1 MSGNITLTD
10 TLSINNKKLSIDL
23 NGHTITAANNQRAFN
38 ISNDGT
44 LEIKDS
50 VGKGIIQ
57 GNGTVTGHGGAIYME
72 GSGSALTISGGTIQ
86 GFTAST
92 SGGGVY
98 MSDGTFNMTGG
109 AIENCTA
116 PEGAGVKMYPDSGNT
131 CTFTMS
137 DSAEIKNCSNDG
149 VSIAW
154 SGTSKF
160 IMSGGT
166 IDNNKGYGLWT
177 SARSNTEI
185 LLSGGTITNSER
197 YDMVIHT
204 GVQLHVNNATVSG
217 KIQNRGT
224 ITGTENAEF
233 TGTVVNESVGK
244 IVSGKFERIEDASAT
259 GVCNEVEYEAYV
271 KLIGHRWPD
280 ESTLKAIQDKAHGN
294 AQLKFLSYVTPND
307 MENTLTIPEGVTV
320 TVDLTGKQVAGEN
333 AEKKIINHGNLTLID
348 SGTGSTLSIPIENN
362 GTLNANGGTVTGEVT
377 NKGTITTTGEKATQF
392 SGGVTNESDGK
403 IENGTFSGEVT
414 NNGAINDGTFSGKV
428 KNNGTIGNGN
438 FIGAV
443 TNEKTGVISGGKFDE
458 SKLTNNG
465 GTLPP
470 KPGDNKPDDTN
481 KDNDK
486 KEDTEPVAPVVKR
499 YDLTVK
505 NAEVTVKDA
514 DGKAV
519 EFTKAEDGTLT
530 AKVPENAEVTVKYT
544 APTDAIVFD
553 LWSINSDAKLDVNVK
568 ENPLT
573 FKMPAQAVTIE
584 AMTQDAT
591 IESEGPGVLGT
602 AAMIGV
608 AGAGTAVL
616 GYTGYMIGTEL
627 YLNTVLPAGAAIPQN
642 TTELAK
648 LLDSP
653 ADDISP
659 LTGREL
665 VARKVKA
672 LSIMAGS
679 YGEKQRAEF
688 NVVNDI
694 PAMRKLFAEWDTP
707 IVQNPF
713 ELGKQVMYPGAAIEN
728 DFGWAKLHPVVEGY
742 KNYHKMP
749 YDRAS
754 WDLLSVVYLL
764 HPEYFTES
772 EPGTVAVDDKGFT
785 NFTPGPDGRHRWL
798 TATPEQL
805 TRLRDCIVRTTTRA
819 PKHTE
824 L

>member
-10 TLSINNKKLSIDL
+10 TLSINNKNLSIDL

-38 ISNDGT
+38 INGGT

-50 VGKGIIQ
+50 VGNGIIQ
-57 GNGTVTGHGGAIYME
+57 GNGTVTGSGGAIYME

-204 GVQLHVNNATVSG
+204 GVQLRVNNATVSG

-224 ITGTENAEF
+224 ITGTGNAEF
-233 TGTVVNESVGK
+233 TGTVVNESAGK
-244 IVSGKFERIEDASAT
+244 IESGKFKRIEDASPA
-259 GVCNEVEYEAYV
+259 GVRNAVEYEAYV
-271 KLIGHRWPD
+271 KLIGYSWPD

-294 AQLKFLSYVTPND
+294 AQLKFLSYVTPNGIPPYGMD
-307 MENTLTIPEGVTV
+307 NTLTIPEGVTV

-333 AEKKIINHGNLTLID
+333 AEKKIINYGNLTLID
-348 SGTGSTLSIPIENN
+348 SGTGGTLNIPIENN

-392 SGGVTNESDGK
+392 SGGVTNESNGK

-428 KNNGTIGNGN
+428 TNNGTIGNGN
-438 FIGAV
+438 FTGAV

-470 KPGDNKPDDTN
+470 KPGDNKPGDNKPDDTN

-486 KEDTEPVAPVVKR
+486 KEDT

-553 LWSINSDAKLDVNVK
+553 LWSINSDAKLNVNVK

-648 LLDSP
+648 LLWTEAGKPAPAAVMAEDATDEQKALTWAVESQLISADKP
-653 ADDISP
+653 ADASV
-659 LTGREL
+659 GRWE
-665 VARKVKA
+665 VIRGWNRVKE
-672 LSIMAGS
+672 M
-679 YGEKQRAEF
+679 K
-688 NVVNDI
+688 
-694 PAMRKLFAEWDTP
+694 
-707 IVQNPF
+707 
-713 ELGKQVMYPGAAIEN
+713 
-728 DFGWAKLHPVVEGY
+728 
-742 KNYHKMP
+742 
-749 YDRAS
+749 
-754 WDLLSVVYLL
+754 
-764 HPEYFTES
+764 
-772 EPGTVAVDDKGFT
+772 
-785 NFTPGPDGRHRWL
+785 
-798 TATPEQL
+798 
-805 TRLRDCIVRTTTRA
+805 
-819 PKHTE
+819 
-824 L
+824 

>member
-1 MSGNITLTD
+1 MIGDITLTD
-10 TLSINNKKLSIDL
+10 TLSINSKKLSIDL

-38 ISNDGT
+38 ISNGGT

-50 VGKGIIQ
+50 MGNGIIQ

-98 MSDGTFNMTGG
+98 MRDGTFNMTGG

-116 PEGAGVKMYPDSGNT
+116 SEGAGVKMYPDSGNT

-149 VSIAW
+149 VSIAS

-160 IMSGGT
+160 TMSGGT

-233 TGTVVNESVGK
+233 TGTVVNESAGK
-244 IVSGKFERIEDASAT
+244 IESGKFKRIEDASTA
-259 GVCNEVEYEAYV
+259 GVCNAVEYEAYV
-271 KLIGHRWPD
+271 KLIGHSWPD
-280 ESTLKAIQDKAHGN
+280 KSTLRAIQDKAHGN
-294 AQLKFLSYVTPND
+294 AQLKFLSYVTPDD

-320 TVDLTGKQVAGEN
+320 TVDLTGKQVAGVN
-333 AEKKIINHGNLTLID
+333 TEKKIINHGNLTLID
-348 SGTGSTLSIPIENN
+348 SGTGGTLNIPIENN

-392 SGGVTNESDGK
+392 SGGVTNESNGK
-403 IENGTFSGEVT
+403 IEN
-414 NNGAINDGTFSGKV
+414 GTFSGKV

-438 FIGAV
+438 FTGAV

-573 FKMPAQAVTIE
+573 FKMPAQTVTIE

-648 LLDSP
+648 LLWTEAGKPAPAAVMAEDATDEQKALTWAVESQLISADKP
-653 ADDISP
+653 ADASV
-659 LTGREL
+659 GRWE
-665 VARKVKA
+665 VIRGWNRVKE
-672 LSIMAGS
+672 M
-679 YGEKQRAEF
+679 K
-688 NVVNDI
+688 
-694 PAMRKLFAEWDTP
+694 
-707 IVQNPF
+707 
-713 ELGKQVMYPGAAIEN
+713 
-728 DFGWAKLHPVVEGY
+728 
-742 KNYHKMP
+742 
-749 YDRAS
+749 
-754 WDLLSVVYLL
+754 
-764 HPEYFTES
+764 
-772 EPGTVAVDDKGFT
+772 
-785 NFTPGPDGRHRWL
+785 
-798 TATPEQL
+798 
-805 TRLRDCIVRTTTRA
+805 
-819 PKHTE
+819 
-824 L
+824 

>member
-1 MSGNITLTD
+1 MNGDITLTG

-38 ISNDGT
+38 ISNGGT

-86 GFTAST
+86 GFTVSAH
-92 SGGGVY
+92 GGGVY
-98 MSDGTFNMTGG
+98 MSGGTFTMTGG
-109 AIENCTA
+109 KIYNCSSSDTYLSGGGVFMAEGTFDMCGGSIENCTA
-116 PEGAGVKMYPDSGNT
+116 HEGAGVEVYPDSGNT

-137 DSAEIKNCSNDG
+137 GSAEIKNCSNDG

-160 IMSGGT
+160 TMSGGT

-177 SARSNTEI
+177 SAGSKTEI
-185 LLSGGTITNSER
+185 LLNGGTITNSES
-197 YDMVIHT
+197 YDMVIHK
-204 GVQLHVNNATVSG
+204 GVQLHVDNATVSG
-217 KIQNRGT
+217 KIRNFGT
-224 ITGTENAEF
+224 ITGEGSAEF
-233 TGTVVNESVGK
+233 TGTVVNESAGEIK
-244 IVSGKFERIEDASAT
+244 SGKFKRIEDASPA
-259 GVCNEVEYEAYV
+259 GVRNEVEYEAYV
-271 KLIGHRWPD
+271 KLIDYSWPD
-280 ESTLKAIQDKAHGN
+280 ESTLRAIQDKAHGN
-294 AQLKFLSYVTPND
+294 AQLKFLSYVAPNA
-307 MENTLTIPEGVTV
+307 MTNTLTIPEGVTV

-333 AEKKIINHGNLTLID
+333 AEKKIINYGNLTLID
-348 SGTGSTLSIPIENN
+348 SGTGGTLNIPIEND

-428 KNNGTIGNGN
+428 TNNGTIGNGN
-438 FIGAV
+438 FTGAV
-443 TNEKTGVISGGKFDE
+443 INEKTGVISGGKFDE

-470 KPGDNKPDDTN
+470 KPGDNKPGDNKPDDTN

-486 KEDTEPVAPVVKR
+486 KEDT

-648 LLDSP
+648 LLWTEAGKPAPAAVMAEDATDEQKALTWAVESQLISADKP
-653 ADDISP
+653 ADASV
-659 LTGREL
+659 GRWE
-665 VARKVKA
+665 VIRGWNRVKE
-672 LSIMAGS
+672 M
-679 YGEKQRAEF
+679 K
-688 NVVNDI
+688 
-694 PAMRKLFAEWDTP
+694 
-707 IVQNPF
+707 
-713 ELGKQVMYPGAAIEN
+713 
-728 DFGWAKLHPVVEGY
+728 
-742 KNYHKMP
+742 
-749 YDRAS
+749 
-754 WDLLSVVYLL
+754 
-764 HPEYFTES
+764 
-772 EPGTVAVDDKGFT
+772 
-785 NFTPGPDGRHRWL
+785 
-798 TATPEQL
+798 
-805 TRLRDCIVRTTTRA
+805 
-819 PKHTE
+819 
-824 L
+824 

>member
-1 MSGNITLTD
+1 MSGNITLTG

-38 ISNDGT
+38 ISNGGT

-50 VGKGIIQ
+50 VGTGIIQ
-57 GNGTVTGHGGAIYME
+57 GNGTVTGSGGAIYME
-72 GSGSALTISGGTIQ
+72 GSGSTLTISGGTIQ
-86 GFTAST
+86 GFTVSAHGGGVYMRDGIFNMTGGAIENCTAST

-98 MSDGTFNMTGG
+98 MNDGTFNMTGG

-154 SGTSKF
+154 SGTSRF

-177 SARSNTEI
+177 SSGSNTEI
-185 LLSGGTITNSER
+185 TLSGGTITNSED
-197 YDMVIHT
+197 YDMVIHRKVT
-204 GVQLHVNNATVSG
+204 LQVNSATVSG
-217 KIQNRGT
+217 KIRNYGT
-224 ITGTENAEF
+224 ITGEGSAEF
-233 TGTVVNESVGK
+233 TGTVVNESKGTIK
-244 IVSGKFERIEDASAT
+244 SGKFERIEDASAA
-259 GVCNEVEYEAYV
+259 GVCNAVEYEAYV

-294 AQLKFLSYVTPND
+294 AQLKFMSYVTPND

-348 SGTGSTLSIPIENN
+348 SGTGSTLNIPIENN

-392 SGGVTNESDGK
+392 SGGVTNESNGK

-414 NNGAINDGTFSGKV
+414 NNGAINDGTFSGNV
-428 KNNGTIGNGN
+428 TNNGTIGNGN
-438 FIGAV
+438 FTGAV
-443 TNEKTGVISGGKFDE
+443 TNEQTGVISGGKFDE

-481 KDNDK
+481 KDN
-486 KEDTEPVAPVVKR
+486 ER

-519 EFTKAEDGTLT
+519 EFTEAEDGTLT

-573 FKMPAQAVTIE
+573 FTMPDKAVTIE
-584 AMTQDAT
+584 AMTRDAT
-591 IESEGPGVLGT
+591 IEDDGPDILGT

-608 AGAGTAVL
+608 GVAGTAVL

-648 LLDSP
+648 LLWTEAGKPAPAAVMAEDATDEQKALTWAVESQLISADKP
-653 ADDISP
+653 ADASV
-659 LTGREL
+659 GRWE
-665 VARKVKA
+665 VIRGWNRVKE
-672 LSIMAGS
+672 M
-679 YGEKQRAEF
+679 K
-688 NVVNDI
+688 
-694 PAMRKLFAEWDTP
+694 
-707 IVQNPF
+707 
-713 ELGKQVMYPGAAIEN
+713 
-728 DFGWAKLHPVVEGY
+728 
-742 KNYHKMP
+742 
-749 YDRAS
+749 
-754 WDLLSVVYLL
+754 
-764 HPEYFTES
+764 
-772 EPGTVAVDDKGFT
+772 
-785 NFTPGPDGRHRWL
+785 
-798 TATPEQL
+798 
-805 TRLRDCIVRTTTRA
+805 
-819 PKHTE
+819 
-824 L
+824 

>member
-1 MSGNITLTD
+1 MSGDITLTG

-38 ISNDGT
+38 ISNGGT

-86 GFTAST
+86 GFTASI

-98 MSDGTFNMTGG
+98 MRDGTFNMTGG

-149 VSIAW
+149 VSIAS

-224 ITGTENAEF
+224 IIGTGNAEF
-233 TGTVVNESVGK
+233 TGTVVNERVGEIK
-244 IVSGKFERIEDASAT
+244 SGKFKRIEDASPA
-259 GVCNEVEYEAYV
+259 GVRNEVEYEAYV
-271 KLIGHRWPD
+271 KLIGYSWPD

-294 AQLKFLSYVTPND
+294 AQLKFLSYVTPNGIPNG

-333 AEKKIINHGNLTLID
+333 AEKKIINYGNLTLID
-348 SGTGSTLSIPIENN
+348 SGTGGTLNIPIENN

-428 KNNGTIGNGN
+428 TNNGTIGNGN
-438 FIGAV
+438 FTGAV

-470 KPGDNKPDDTN
+470 KPGDNKPGDNKPDDTN

-486 KEDTEPVAPVVKR
+486 KEDT

-648 LLDSP
+648 LLWTEAGKPAPAAVMAEDATDEQKALTWAVESQLISADKP
-653 ADDISP
+653 ADASV
-659 LTGREL
+659 GRWE
-665 VARKVKA
+665 VIRGWNRVKE
-672 LSIMAGS
+672 M
-679 YGEKQRAEF
+679 K
-688 NVVNDI
+688 
-694 PAMRKLFAEWDTP
+694 
-707 IVQNPF
+707 
-713 ELGKQVMYPGAAIEN
+713 
-728 DFGWAKLHPVVEGY
+728 
-742 KNYHKMP
+742 
-749 YDRAS
+749 
-754 WDLLSVVYLL
+754 
-764 HPEYFTES
+764 
-772 EPGTVAVDDKGFT
+772 
-785 NFTPGPDGRHRWL
+785 
-798 TATPEQL
+798 
-805 TRLRDCIVRTTTRA
+805 
-819 PKHTE
+819 
-824 L
+824 

>member
-1 MSGNITLTD
+1 MSDDITLTG

-50 VGKGIIQ
+50 VGNGIIQ

-98 MSDGTFNMTGG
+98 MSGGTFNMTGG

-116 PEGAGVKMYPDSGNT
+116 SEGAGVKMYPDSGNT

-177 SARSNTEI
+177 SAYSNTEI

-197 YDMVIHT
+197 YDMVILQ

-217 KIQNRGT
+217 KIRNLGT
-224 ITGTENAEF
+224 ITGEGSAEF
-233 TGTVVNESVGK
+233 TGTVVNESKGTIK
-244 IVSGKFERIEDASAT
+244 SGKFERIEDASAA
-259 GVCNEVEYEAYV
+259 GVCNAVEYEAYV

-294 AQLKFLSYVTPND
+294 AQLKFSSQVTPDD

-320 TVDLTGKQVAGEN
+320 TVDLTGKQVAGIN

-348 SGTGSTLSIPIENN
+348 SGTGSTLNIPIENN

-414 NNGAINDGTFSGKV
+414 NNGAINDGTFSGEVTNNGAIENGTFSGKV
-428 KNNGTIGNGN
+428 TNNGTIGNGN
-438 FIGAV
+438 FTGAV
-443 TNEKTGVISGGKFDE
+443 TNEQTGVISGGKFDE

-470 KPGDNKPDDTN
+470 KPGDNKPGDNKPDDTN

-486 KEDTEPVAPVVKR
+486 KEDT

-573 FKMPAQAVTIE
+573 FTMPDKAVTIE

-648 LLDSP
+648 LLWTEAGKPAPAAVMAEDATDEQKALTWAVESQLISADKP
-653 ADDISP
+653 ADASV
-659 LTGREL
+659 GRWE
-665 VARKVKA
+665 VIRGWNRVKE
-672 LSIMAGS
+672 M
-679 YGEKQRAEF
+679 K
-688 NVVNDI
+688 
-694 PAMRKLFAEWDTP
+694 
-707 IVQNPF
+707 
-713 ELGKQVMYPGAAIEN
+713 
-728 DFGWAKLHPVVEGY
+728 
-742 KNYHKMP
+742 
-749 YDRAS
+749 
-754 WDLLSVVYLL
+754 
-764 HPEYFTES
+764 
-772 EPGTVAVDDKGFT
+772 
-785 NFTPGPDGRHRWL
+785 
-798 TATPEQL
+798 
-805 TRLRDCIVRTTTRA
+805 
-819 PKHTE
+819 
-824 L
+824 

>member
-1 MSGNITLTD
+1 MKKRLISMALAVSMAVSIMPAPALATVGGGGTTLGDDAITLSDATGGTSSGTATPVSD
-10 TLSINNKKLSIDL
+10 LTGLTAAATKGGNVQLRGDIKLTGTLSINNKKLSIDL

-38 ISNDGT
+38 ISNGGT

-50 VGKGIIQ
+50 VGNGIIQ
-57 GNGTVTGHGGAIYME
+57 GNGTVTGSGGAIYME

-98 MSDGTFNMTGG
+98 MRDGTFNMTGG

-137 DSAEIKNCSNDG
+137 DLAEIKNCSNDG

-224 ITGTENAEF
+224 IIGTGNAEF
-233 TGTVVNESVGK
+233 TGTVVNERVGEIK
-244 IVSGKFERIEDASAT
+244 SGKFKRIEDASPA
-259 GVCNEVEYEAYV
+259 GVRNEVEYEAYV
-271 KLIGHRWPD
+271 KLIGYSWPD

-294 AQLKFLSYVTPND
+294 AQLKFLSYVTPNGIPNG

-333 AEKKIINHGNLTLID
+333 AEKKIINYGNLTLID
-348 SGTGSTLSIPIENN
+348 SGTGGTLNIPIENN

-428 KNNGTIGNGN
+428 TNNGTIGNGN
-438 FIGAV
+438 FTGAV

-481 KDNDK
+481 KDN
-486 KEDTEPVAPVVKR
+486 ER

-514 DGKAV
+514 DGKTV

-648 LLDSP
+648 LLWTEAGKPAPAAVMAEDATDEQKALTWAVESQLISADKP
-653 ADDISP
+653 ADASV
-659 LTGREL
+659 GRWE
-665 VARKVKA
+665 VIRGWNRVKE
-672 LSIMAGS
+672 M
-679 YGEKQRAEF
+679 K
-688 NVVNDI
+688 
-694 PAMRKLFAEWDTP
+694 
-707 IVQNPF
+707 
-713 ELGKQVMYPGAAIEN
+713 
-728 DFGWAKLHPVVEGY
+728 
-742 KNYHKMP
+742 
-749 YDRAS
+749 
-754 WDLLSVVYLL
+754 
-764 HPEYFTES
+764 
-772 EPGTVAVDDKGFT
+772 
-785 NFTPGPDGRHRWL
+785 
-798 TATPEQL
+798 
-805 TRLRDCIVRTTTRA
+805 
-819 PKHTE
+819 
-824 L
+824 

>member
-23 NGHTITAANNQRAFN
+23 NGHTITAAINQRAFN
-38 ISNDGT
+38 ISNGGT

-50 VGKGIIQ
+50 VGNGIIQ

-98 MSDGTFNMTGG
+98 MSGGTFNMTGG

-116 PEGAGVKMYPDSGNT
+116 SEGAGVKMYPDSGNT

-177 SARSNTEI
+177 SAYSNTEI

-197 YDMVIHT
+197 YDMVILQ

-217 KIQNRGT
+217 KIRNLGT
-224 ITGTENAEF
+224 ITGEGSAEF
-233 TGTVVNESVGK
+233 TGTVVNESKGTIK
-244 IVSGKFERIEDASAT
+244 SGKFERIEDASAA
-259 GVCNEVEYEAYV
+259 GVCNAVEYEAYV

-294 AQLKFLSYVTPND
+294 AQLKFSSQVTPDD
-307 MENTLTIPEGVTV
+307 MENTLTIPEDVTV
-320 TVDLTGKQVAGEN
+320 TVDLTGKQVAGENEN

-348 SGTGSTLSIPIENN
+348 SGTGSTLNIPIENY

-392 SGGVTNESDGK
+392 SGGVTNESNGK

-414 NNGAINDGTFSGKV
+414 NNGAIENGTFSGKV
-428 KNNGTIGNGN
+428 TNNGTIGNGN
-438 FIGAV
+438 FTGAV
-443 TNEKTGVISGGKFDE
+443 TNEQTGVISGGKFDE

-470 KPGDNKPDDTN
+470 KPGDNKPGDNKPDDTN

-486 KEDTEPVAPVVKR
+486 KEDT

-505 NAEVTVKDA
+505 
-514 DGKAV
+514 
-519 EFTKAEDGTLT
+519 
-530 AKVPENAEVTVKYT
+530 NAEVTVKYT

-648 LLDSP
+648 LLWTEAGKPAPAAVMAEDATDEQKALTWAVESQLISADKP
-653 ADDISP
+653 ADASV
-659 LTGREL
+659 GRWE
-665 VARKVKA
+665 VIRGWNRVKE
-672 LSIMAGS
+672 M
-679 YGEKQRAEF
+679 K
-688 NVVNDI
+688 
-694 PAMRKLFAEWDTP
+694 
-707 IVQNPF
+707 
-713 ELGKQVMYPGAAIEN
+713 
-728 DFGWAKLHPVVEGY
+728 
-742 KNYHKMP
+742 
-749 YDRAS
+749 
-754 WDLLSVVYLL
+754 
-764 HPEYFTES
+764 
-772 EPGTVAVDDKGFT
+772 
-785 NFTPGPDGRHRWL
+785 
-798 TATPEQL
+798 
-805 TRLRDCIVRTTTRA
+805 
-819 PKHTE
+819 
-824 L
+824 

>member
-1 MSGNITLTD
+1 MSGDITLTG
-10 TLSINNKKLSIDL
+10 TLSINNKELSIDL

-38 ISNDGT
+38 ISNGGT

-57 GNGTVTGHGGAIYME
+57 GNGTVTGHGGAIYMG

-204 GVQLHVNNATVSG
+204 GVQLRVNNATVSG

-224 ITGTENAEF
+224 ITGTGNAEF
-233 TGTVVNESVGK
+233 TGTVVNESAGK
-244 IVSGKFERIEDASAT
+244 IESGKFKRIEDASTA
-259 GVCNEVEYEAYV
+259 GVRNAVEYEAYV
-271 KLIGHRWPD
+271 KLIGYSWPD

-294 AQLKFLSYVTPND
+294 AQLKFLSYVTPNGIPPYGMD
-307 MENTLTIPEGVTV
+307 NTLTIPEGVTV

-333 AEKKIINHGNLTLID
+333 AEKKIINYGNLTLID
-348 SGTGSTLSIPIENN
+348 SGTGGTLNIPIENY

-414 NNGAINDGTFSGKV
+414 NNGAINDGTFSGEVTNNGAINDGTFSGKV
-428 KNNGTIGNGN
+428 TNNGTIGNGN
-438 FIGAV
+438 FTGAV
-443 TNEKTGVISGGKFDE
+443 TNEQTGVISGGKFDE

-573 FKMPAQAVTIE
+573 FKMPAHAVTIE

-648 LLDSP
+648 LLWTEAGKPAPAAVMAEDATDEQKALTWAVESQLISADKP
-653 ADDISP
+653 ADASV
-659 LTGREL
+659 GRWE
-665 VARKVKA
+665 VIRGWNRVKE
-672 LSIMAGS
+672 M
-679 YGEKQRAEF
+679 K
-688 NVVNDI
+688 
-694 PAMRKLFAEWDTP
+694 
-707 IVQNPF
+707 
-713 ELGKQVMYPGAAIEN
+713 
-728 DFGWAKLHPVVEGY
+728 
-742 KNYHKMP
+742 
-749 YDRAS
+749 
-754 WDLLSVVYLL
+754 
-764 HPEYFTES
+764 
-772 EPGTVAVDDKGFT
+772 
-785 NFTPGPDGRHRWL
+785 
-798 TATPEQL
+798 
-805 TRLRDCIVRTTTRA
+805 
-819 PKHTE
+819 
-824 L
+824 

>member
-1 MSGNITLTD
+1 MSGNITLTG
-10 TLSINNKKLSIDL
+10 TLSINSKNLSIDL

-38 ISNDGT
+38 ISNGGT
-44 LEIKDS
+44 LEIKDR
-50 VGKGIIQ
+50 VGNGIIQ
-57 GNGTVTGHGGAIYME
+57 GNGTVTGSGGAIYME

-98 MSDGTFNMTGG
+98 MRDGTFNMTGG

-204 GVQLHVNNATVSG
+204 GVQLHVNDATVSG

-224 ITGTENAEF
+224 ITGTGSAEF
-233 TGTVVNESVGK
+233 TGTVVNESAGK
-244 IVSGKFERIEDASAT
+244 IESGKFKRIEDASAA
-259 GVCNEVEYEAYV
+259 GVRNAVEYEAYV
-271 KLIGHRWPD
+271 KLIGHSWPN
-280 ESTLKAIQDKAHGN
+280 ESTLRAIQDKAHGN
-294 AQLKFLSYVTPND
+294 AQLKFLSYVTPDD
-307 MENTLTIPEGVTV
+307 MENTLTIPEDVTV

-414 NNGAINDGTFSGKV
+414 NNGAIENGTFSGKV
-428 KNNGTIGNGN
+428 TNNGTIGNGN
-438 FIGAV
+438 FTGAV
-443 TNEKTGVISGGKFDE
+443 TNEQTGVISGGKFDE

-470 KPGDNKPDDTN
+470 KPGDNKPGDNKPDDTN
-481 KDNDK
+481 KDN
-486 KEDTEPVAPVVKR
+486 ER

-573 FKMPAQAVTIE
+573 FTMPDKAVTIE

-648 LLDSP
+648 LLWTEAGKPAPAAVMAEDATDEQKALTWAVESQLISADKP
-653 ADDISP
+653 ADASV
-659 LTGREL
+659 GRWE
-665 VARKVKA
+665 VIRGWNRVKE
-672 LSIMAGS
+672 M
-679 YGEKQRAEF
+679 K
-688 NVVNDI
+688 
-694 PAMRKLFAEWDTP
+694 
-707 IVQNPF
+707 
-713 ELGKQVMYPGAAIEN
+713 
-728 DFGWAKLHPVVEGY
+728 
-742 KNYHKMP
+742 
-749 YDRAS
+749 
-754 WDLLSVVYLL
+754 
-764 HPEYFTES
+764 
-772 EPGTVAVDDKGFT
+772 
-785 NFTPGPDGRHRWL
+785 
-798 TATPEQL
+798 
-805 TRLRDCIVRTTTRA
+805 
-819 PKHTE
+819 
-824 L
+824 

>member
-1 MSGNITLTD
+1 MKKRLISMALAVSMAVSIMPAPALATVGGGGTTPRDDAITLSDATGGTSSGTATPVSDLTGLTDAATKGGNVKLSGNITLTG

-38 ISNDGT
+38 ISNGGT

-57 GNGTVTGHGGAIYME
+57 GNGTVTGRGGAIYME

-86 GFTAST
+86 DFTVSAHGGGVYMSGGT
-92 SGGGVY
+92 FTMTGGKIYNCSSSGTNLSGGGVY
-98 MSDGTFNMTGG
+98 MAEGTFDMSGG
-109 AIENCTA
+109 SIENCTA
-116 PEGAGVKMYPDSGNT
+116 HEGAGVEMYPDSENTT
-131 CTFTMS
+131 CTFTMR
-137 DSAEIKNCSNDG
+137 DSAEIKNCSNNG
-149 VSIAW
+149 VSIAQW
-154 SGTSKF
+154 GTSKF

-177 SARSNTEI
+177 ANRRDTGNTEI
-185 LLSGGTITNSER
+185 LLSGGTITNSES
-197 YDMVIHT
+197 YDMVILQ

-224 ITGTENAEF
+224 ITGTGNAEF
-233 TGTVVNESVGK
+233 TGTVVNERVGK
-244 IVSGKFERIEDASAT
+244 IESGKFKRIEDASNA
-259 GVCNEVEYEAYV
+259 GVCNEVEYEAYI
-271 KLIGHRWPD
+271 KLIGYRWPD
-280 ESTLKAIQDKAHGN
+280 ESTLRAIQDKAHGN
-294 AQLKFLSYVTPND
+294 AQLKFLSYVTPNGIPNG

-320 TVDLTGKQVAGEN
+320 TVDLTGKQVAGED

-348 SGTGSTLSIPIENN
+348 SGTGGILNIPIENY

-414 NNGAINDGTFSGKV
+414 NNGAIENGTFSGNV
-428 KNNGTIGNGN
+428 TNNGTIGNGN
-438 FIGAV
+438 FSGAV

-481 KDNDK
+481 KDN
-486 KEDTEPVAPVVKR
+486 ER

-648 LLDSP
+648 LLWTEAGKPAPAAVMAEDATDEQKALTWAVESQLISADKP
-653 ADDISP
+653 ADASV
-659 LTGREL
+659 GRWE
-665 VARKVKA
+665 VIRGWNRVKE
-672 LSIMAGS
+672 M
-679 YGEKQRAEF
+679 K
-688 NVVNDI
+688 
-694 PAMRKLFAEWDTP
+694 
-707 IVQNPF
+707 
-713 ELGKQVMYPGAAIEN
+713 
-728 DFGWAKLHPVVEGY
+728 
-742 KNYHKMP
+742 
-749 YDRAS
+749 
-754 WDLLSVVYLL
+754 
-764 HPEYFTES
+764 
-772 EPGTVAVDDKGFT
+772 
-785 NFTPGPDGRHRWL
+785 
-798 TATPEQL
+798 
-805 TRLRDCIVRTTTRA
+805 
-819 PKHTE
+819 
-824 L
+824 

>member
-1 MSGNITLTD
+1 MSGDITLTG
-10 TLSINNKKLSIDL
+10 TLSINNKELSIDL

-38 ISNDGT
+38 INGGT

-50 VGKGIIQ
+50 VGNGIIQ
-57 GNGTVTGHGGAIYME
+57 GNGTVTGRGGAIYME

-307 MENTLTIPEGVTV
+307 MESTLTIPEGVTV

-414 NNGAINDGTFSGKV
+414 NNGAIENGTFSGNV
-428 KNNGTIGNGN
+428 TNNGTIGNGN
-438 FIGAV
+438 FTGAV
-443 TNEKTGVISGGKFDE
+443 TNEQTGVISGGKFDE

-486 KEDTEPVAPVVKR
+486 KEDT

-627 YLNTVLPAGAAIPQN
+627 YLNTVLPADAAIPQN

-648 LLDSP
+648 LLWTEAGKPAPAAVMAEDATDEQKALTWAVESQLISADKP
-653 ADDISP
+653 ADASV
-659 LTGREL
+659 GRWE
-665 VARKVKA
+665 VIRGWNRVKE
-672 LSIMAGS
+672 M
-679 YGEKQRAEF
+679 K
-688 NVVNDI
+688 
-694 PAMRKLFAEWDTP
+694 
-707 IVQNPF
+707 
-713 ELGKQVMYPGAAIEN
+713 
-728 DFGWAKLHPVVEGY
+728 
-742 KNYHKMP
+742 
-749 YDRAS
+749 
-754 WDLLSVVYLL
+754 
-764 HPEYFTES
+764 
-772 EPGTVAVDDKGFT
+772 
-785 NFTPGPDGRHRWL
+785 
-798 TATPEQL
+798 
-805 TRLRDCIVRTTTRA
+805 
-819 PKHTE
+819 
-824 L
+824 

>member
-38 ISNDGT
+38 INGGT

-50 VGKGIIQ
+50 VGNGIIQ

-98 MSDGTFNMTGG
+98 MSGGTFNMTGG

-116 PEGAGVKMYPDSGNT
+116 SEGAGVKMYPDSGNT

-166 IDNNKGYGLWT
+166 IDNNKGYGLCT
-177 SARSNTEI
+177 SAYSNTEI

-197 YDMVIHT
+197 YDMVILQ

-217 KIQNRGT
+217 KIRNLGT
-224 ITGTENAEF
+224 ITGEGSAEF
-233 TGTVVNESVGK
+233 TGTVVNESKGTIK
-244 IVSGKFERIEDASAT
+244 SGKFERIEDASAA
-259 GVCNEVEYEAYV
+259 GVCNAVEYEAYV

-294 AQLKFLSYVTPND
+294 AQLKFSSQVTPDD
-307 MENTLTIPEGVTV
+307 MENTLTIPEDVTV

-348 SGTGSTLSIPIENN
+348 SGTGSTLNIPIENN

-414 NNGAINDGTFSGKV
+414 NNGAINDGTFSGNV
-428 KNNGTIGNGN
+428 TNNGTIGNGN
-438 FIGAV
+438 FTGDV
-443 TNEKTGVISGGKFDE
+443 TNEQTGVISGGKFDE

-470 KPGDNKPDDTN
+470 KPGDNKPGDNKPGDNKPDDTN

-486 KEDTEPVAPVVKR
+486 KEDT

-648 LLDSP
+648 LLWTEAGKPAPAAVMAEDATDEQKALTWAVESQLISVDKP
-653 ADDISP
+653 ADASV
-659 LTGREL
+659 GRWE
-665 VARKVKA
+665 VIRGWNRVKE
-672 LSIMAGS
+672 M
-679 YGEKQRAEF
+679 K
-688 NVVNDI
+688 
-694 PAMRKLFAEWDTP
+694 
-707 IVQNPF
+707 
-713 ELGKQVMYPGAAIEN
+713 
-728 DFGWAKLHPVVEGY
+728 
-742 KNYHKMP
+742 
-749 YDRAS
+749 
-754 WDLLSVVYLL
+754 
-764 HPEYFTES
+764 
-772 EPGTVAVDDKGFT
+772 
-785 NFTPGPDGRHRWL
+785 
-798 TATPEQL
+798 
-805 TRLRDCIVRTTTRA
+805 
-819 PKHTE
+819 
-824 L
+824 

>member
-1 MSGNITLTD
+1 MAEGTFDMSG
-10 TLSINNKKLSIDL
+10 
-23 NGHTITAANNQRAFN
+23 
-38 ISNDGT
+38 
-44 LEIKDS
+44 
-50 VGKGIIQ
+50 
-57 GNGTVTGHGGAIYME
+57 
-72 GSGSALTISGGTIQ
+72 GS
-86 GFTAST
+86 
-92 SGGGVY
+92 
-98 MSDGTFNMTGG
+98 
-109 AIENCTA
+109 IENCTA
-116 PEGAGVKMYPDSGNT
+116 HEGAGVKMYPDSGNT

-149 VSIAW
+149 VSIAR

-177 SARSNTEI
+177 SSGSNTEI
-185 LLSGGTITNSER
+185 TLSGGTITNSES
-197 YDMVIHT
+197 YDMVIHRKVT
-204 GVQLHVNNATVSG
+204 LQVNSATVSG
-217 KIQNRGT
+217 KIRNFGT
-224 ITGTENAEF
+224 ITGEGSAEF
-233 TGTVVNESVGK
+233 TGTVVNESAGK
-244 IVSGKFERIEDASAT
+244 IVSGKFERIEDASTA
-259 GVCNEVEYEAYV
+259 GVCNTVEYEAYV
-271 KLIGHRWPD
+271 KLIGHRWPN
-280 ESTLKAIQDKAHGN
+280 EETLKAIQDKAHGN
-294 AQLKFLSYVTPND
+294 AQLKFSSQVTPDD

-348 SGTGSTLSIPIENN
+348 SGTGSTLNIPIENN

-377 NKGTITTTGEKATQF
+377 NKGTITTTGEKVTQF

-414 NNGAINDGTFSGKV
+414 NNGAIENGTFSGKV

-438 FIGAV
+438 FTGAV
-443 TNEKTGVISGGKFDE
+443 TNEQTGVISGGKFDE

-486 KEDTEPVAPVVKR
+486 KEDT

-530 AKVPENAEVTVKYT
+530 AKVSENAEVTVKYT

-573 FKMPAQAVTIE
+573 FTMPDKAVTIE

-648 LLDSP
+648 LLWTEAGRPAPAAVMAEDATDEQKALTWAVESQLISADKP
-653 ADDISP
+653 ADASV
-659 LTGREL
+659 GRWE
-665 VARKVKA
+665 VIRGWNRVKE
-672 LSIMAGS
+672 M
-679 YGEKQRAEF
+679 K
-688 NVVNDI
+688 
-694 PAMRKLFAEWDTP
+694 
-707 IVQNPF
+707 
-713 ELGKQVMYPGAAIEN
+713 
-728 DFGWAKLHPVVEGY
+728 
-742 KNYHKMP
+742 
-749 YDRAS
+749 
-754 WDLLSVVYLL
+754 
-764 HPEYFTES
+764 
-772 EPGTVAVDDKGFT
+772 
-785 NFTPGPDGRHRWL
+785 
-798 TATPEQL
+798 
-805 TRLRDCIVRTTTRA
+805 
-819 PKHTE
+819 
-824 L
+824 

>member
-23 NGHTITAANNQRAFN
+23 NGHTITAAINQRAFN
-38 ISNDGT
+38 ISNGGT

-50 VGKGIIQ
+50 VGNGIIQ

-98 MSDGTFNMTGG
+98 MSGGTFNMTGG

-116 PEGAGVKMYPDSGNT
+116 SEGAGVKMYPDSGNT

-177 SARSNTEI
+177 SAYSNTEI

-197 YDMVIHT
+197 YDMVILQ

-217 KIQNRGT
+217 KIRNLGT
-224 ITGTENAEF
+224 ITGEGSAEF
-233 TGTVVNESVGK
+233 TGTVVNESKGTIK
-244 IVSGKFERIEDASAT
+244 SGKFERIEDASAA
-259 GVCNEVEYEAYV
+259 GVCNAVEYEAYV

-294 AQLKFLSYVTPND
+294 AQLKFSSQVTPDD
-307 MENTLTIPEGVTV
+307 MENTLTIPEDVTV
-320 TVDLTGKQVAGEN
+320 TVDLTGKQVAGENEN

-348 SGTGSTLSIPIENN
+348 SGTGSTLNIPIENY

-392 SGGVTNESDGK
+392 SGGVTNESNGK

-414 NNGAINDGTFSGKV
+414 NNGAIENGTFSGKV
-428 KNNGTIGNGN
+428 TNNGTIGNGN
-438 FIGAV
+438 FTGAV
-443 TNEKTGVISGGKFDE
+443 TNEQTGVISGGKFDE

-470 KPGDNKPDDTN
+470 KPGDNKPGDNKPDDTN

-486 KEDTEPVAPVVKR
+486 KEDT

-505 NAEVTVKDA
+505 NAEATVKDA

-648 LLDSP
+648 LLWTEAGKPAPAAVMAEDATDEQKALTWAVESQLISADKP
-653 ADDISP
+653 ADASV
-659 LTGREL
+659 GRWE
-665 VARKVKA
+665 VIRGWNRVKE
-672 LSIMAGS
+672 M
-679 YGEKQRAEF
+679 K
-688 NVVNDI
+688 
-694 PAMRKLFAEWDTP
+694 
-707 IVQNPF
+707 
-713 ELGKQVMYPGAAIEN
+713 
-728 DFGWAKLHPVVEGY
+728 
-742 KNYHKMP
+742 
-749 YDRAS
+749 
-754 WDLLSVVYLL
+754 
-764 HPEYFTES
+764 
-772 EPGTVAVDDKGFT
+772 
-785 NFTPGPDGRHRWL
+785 
-798 TATPEQL
+798 
-805 TRLRDCIVRTTTRA
+805 
-819 PKHTE
+819 
-824 L
+824 

>member
-1 MSGNITLTD
+1 MSGDITLTG

-38 ISNDGT
+38 ISNGGT

-50 VGKGIIQ
+50 VGNGIIQ
-57 GNGTVTGHGGAIYME
+57 GNGTVTGSGGAIYME

-86 GFTAST
+86 GFTASI

-98 MSDGTFNMTGG
+98 MRDGTFNMTGG

-149 VSIAW
+149 VSIAS

-160 IMSGGT
+160 TMSGGT

-177 SARSNTEI
+177 SSGSNTEI
-185 LLSGGTITNSER
+185 TLSGGTITNSER

-233 TGTVVNESVGK
+233 TGTVVNESAGK
-244 IVSGKFERIEDASAT
+244 IESGKFKRIEDASTA
-259 GVCNEVEYEAYV
+259 GVCNAVEYEAYV
-271 KLIGHRWPD
+271 KLIDYSWPD
-280 ESTLKAIQDKAHGN
+280 ESTLRAIQDKAHGN
-294 AQLKFLSYVTPND
+294 AQLKFLSYVAPNA
-307 MENTLTIPEGVTV
+307 MTNTLTIPEDVTV
-320 TVDLTGKQVAGEN
+320 TVDLTGKQVAGKD

-414 NNGAINDGTFSGKV
+414 NNGAIDDGTFSGNV
-428 KNNGTIGNGN
+428 TNNGTIGNGN

-470 KPGDNKPDDTN
+470 KPGDNKPGDNKPDDTN

-486 KEDTEPVAPVVKR
+486 KEDT
-499 YDLTVK
+499 YDQTVK

-573 FKMPAQAVTIE
+573 FTMPAQAVTIE

-648 LLDSP
+648 LLWTEAGKPAPAAVMAEDATDEQKALTWAVESQLISADKP
-653 ADDISP
+653 ADASV
-659 LTGREL
+659 GRWE
-665 VARKVKA
+665 VIRGWNRVKE
-672 LSIMAGS
+672 M
-679 YGEKQRAEF
+679 K
-688 NVVNDI
+688 
-694 PAMRKLFAEWDTP
+694 
-707 IVQNPF
+707 
-713 ELGKQVMYPGAAIEN
+713 
-728 DFGWAKLHPVVEGY
+728 
-742 KNYHKMP
+742 
-749 YDRAS
+749 
-754 WDLLSVVYLL
+754 
-764 HPEYFTES
+764 
-772 EPGTVAVDDKGFT
+772 
-785 NFTPGPDGRHRWL
+785 
-798 TATPEQL
+798 
-805 TRLRDCIVRTTTRA
+805 
-819 PKHTE
+819 
-824 L
+824 

>member
-1 MSGNITLTD
+1 MSGDITLTG

-38 ISNDGT
+38 INGGT

-50 VGKGIIQ
+50 VGNGIIQ
-57 GNGTVTGHGGAIYME
+57 GNGTVTGRGGAIYME

-86 GFTAST
+86 GFTVSAHGGGVYMSGGT
-92 SGGGVY
+92 FTMTGGKIYNCSSSGKYLSGGGVY
-98 MSDGTFNMTGG
+98 MAEGTFDMSGG
-109 AIENCTA
+109 SIENCTA
-116 PEGAGVKMYPDSGNT
+116 HEGAGVKVYPDPGKTCAFIMSGL
-131 CTFTMS
+131 
-137 DSAEIKNCSNDG
+137 AEIKNCSNDG
-149 VSIAW
+149 VSIAS

-160 IMSGGT
+160 TMSGGT

-177 SARSNTEI
+177 SDCRDTGNTEI
-185 LLSGGTITNSER
+185 LLSGGTIINSED
-197 YDMVIHT
+197 YDMVIHKKVT
-204 GVQLHVNNATVSG
+204 LQVNSATVSG
-217 KIQNRGT
+217 KIRNFGT
-224 ITGTENAEF
+224 ITGEGSAEF
-233 TGTVVNESVGK
+233 TGTVVNESAGMIK
-244 IVSGKFERIEDASAT
+244 SGKFERIEDASPA
-259 GVCNEVEYEAYV
+259 GVCNAVEYEAYV

-294 AQLKFLSYVTPND
+294 AQLKFPSYVTPND

-414 NNGAINDGTFSGKV
+414 NNGAINDGTFSGNV
-428 KNNGTIGNGN
+428 TNNGTIGNGN
-438 FIGAV
+438 FTGAV

-458 SKLTNNG
+458 NKLTNNG

-553 LWSINSDAKLDVNVK
+553 LWSINSDAKLDANVK

-573 FKMPAQAVTIE
+573 FKMPAHAVTIE

-648 LLDSP
+648 LLWTEAGKPAPAAVMAEDATDEQKALTWAVESQLISADKP
-653 ADDISP
+653 ADASV
-659 LTGREL
+659 GRWE
-665 VARKVKA
+665 VIRGWNRVKE
-672 LSIMAGS
+672 M
-679 YGEKQRAEF
+679 K
-688 NVVNDI
+688 
-694 PAMRKLFAEWDTP
+694 
-707 IVQNPF
+707 
-713 ELGKQVMYPGAAIEN
+713 
-728 DFGWAKLHPVVEGY
+728 
-742 KNYHKMP
+742 
-749 YDRAS
+749 
-754 WDLLSVVYLL
+754 
-764 HPEYFTES
+764 
-772 EPGTVAVDDKGFT
+772 
-785 NFTPGPDGRHRWL
+785 
-798 TATPEQL
+798 
-805 TRLRDCIVRTTTRA
+805 
-819 PKHTE
+819 
-824 L
+824 

>member
-38 ISNDGT
+38 INGGT

-50 VGKGIIQ
+50 VGNGIIQ
-57 GNGTVTGHGGAIYME
+57 GNGTVTGSGGAIHME

-92 SGGGVY
+92 NGGGVY

-154 SGTSKF
+154 SGTSRF

-177 SARSNTEI
+177 SAGSNTEI

-204 GVQLHVNNATVSG
+204 GVQLRVNDATVSG

-224 ITGTENAEF
+224 ITGTGNAEF
-233 TGTVVNESVGK
+233 TGTVVNESAGK
-244 IVSGKFERIEDASAT
+244 IESGKFKRIEDASAA
-259 GVCNEVEYEAYV
+259 GVRNAVEYEAYV
-271 KLIGHRWPD
+271 KLIGHSWPN
-280 ESTLKAIQDKAHGN
+280 ESTLRAIQDKAHGN
-294 AQLKFLSYVTPND
+294 AQLKFLSYVTPDD
-307 MENTLTIPEGVTV
+307 MENTLTIPEDVTV
-320 TVDLTGKQVAGEN
+320 TVDLTGKQVAGENEN

-428 KNNGTIGNGN
+428 TNNGTIGNGN
-438 FIGAV
+438 FTGAV
-443 TNEKTGVISGGKFDE
+443 TNEQTGVISGGKFDE

-470 KPGDNKPDDTN
+470 KPGDNKPGDNKPDDTN

-486 KEDTEPVAPVVKR
+486 KEDT

-648 LLDSP
+648 LLWTEAGKPAPAAVMAEDATDEQKALTWAVESQLISADKP
-653 ADDISP
+653 ADASV
-659 LTGREL
+659 GRWE
-665 VARKVKA
+665 VIRGWNRVKE
-672 LSIMAGS
+672 M
-679 YGEKQRAEF
+679 K
-688 NVVNDI
+688 
-694 PAMRKLFAEWDTP
+694 
-707 IVQNPF
+707 
-713 ELGKQVMYPGAAIEN
+713 
-728 DFGWAKLHPVVEGY
+728 
-742 KNYHKMP
+742 
-749 YDRAS
+749 
-754 WDLLSVVYLL
+754 
-764 HPEYFTES
+764 
-772 EPGTVAVDDKGFT
+772 
-785 NFTPGPDGRHRWL
+785 
-798 TATPEQL
+798 
-805 TRLRDCIVRTTTRA
+805 
-819 PKHTE
+819 
-824 L
+824 

>member
-1 MSGNITLTD
+1 MKKRLISMALAVSMAVSIMPAPALATVGGGGTTLGDDAITLSDATGGTSSGTATSVSDLTGLTAAATNGGNVQLSGDITLTG

-38 ISNDGT
+38 ISNGGT
-44 LEIKDS
+44 LEIKDR

-57 GNGTVTGHGGAIYME
+57 GNGTVTGSGGAIYME

-86 GFTAST
+86 GFTVSAHGGGVYMSGGT
-92 SGGGVY
+92 FTMTGGKIYNCSSSGTDLSGGGVY
-98 MSDGTFNMTGG
+98 MAEGTFDMSGG
-109 AIENCTA
+109 SIENCTA
-116 PEGAGVKMYPDSGNT
+116 HEGAGVKMYPDSENTT

-137 DSAEIKNCSNDG
+137 GSAEIKNCSNDG

-177 SARSNTEI
+177 SSRSNTEI
-185 LLSGGTITNSER
+185 LLSGGTIANNED
-197 YDMVIHT
+197 YDMVIHRKVT
-204 GVQLHVNNATVSG
+204 LQVNSATVSG
-217 KIQNRGT
+217 KIRNFGT
-224 ITGTENAEF
+224 ITGEGSAEF
-233 TGTVVNESVGK
+233 TGTVVNESAGEIK
-244 IVSGKFERIEDASAT
+244 SGKFKRIEDASPA
-259 GVCNEVEYEAYV
+259 GVRNEVEYEAYV
-271 KLIGHRWPD
+271 KLIDYSWPD
-280 ESTLKAIQDKAHGN
+280 ESTLRAIQDKAHGN
-294 AQLKFLSYVTPND
+294 AQLKFLSYVAPNA
-307 MENTLTIPEGVTV
+307 MTNTLTIPEGVTV

-333 AEKKIINHGNLTLID
+333 AEKKIINYGNLTLID
-348 SGTGSTLSIPIENN
+348 SGTGSTLNIPIENY

-428 KNNGTIGNGN
+428 TNNGTIGNGN
-438 FIGAV
+438 FTGAV
-443 TNEKTGVISGGKFDE
+443 TNEQTGVISGGKFDE

-573 FKMPAQAVTIE
+573 FRMPAQAVTIE

-648 LLDSP
+648 LLWTEAGKPAPAAVMAEDATDEQKALTWAVESQLISADKP
-653 ADDISP
+653 ADASV
-659 LTGREL
+659 GRWE
-665 VARKVKA
+665 VIRGWNRVKE
-672 LSIMAGS
+672 M
-679 YGEKQRAEF
+679 K
-688 NVVNDI
+688 
-694 PAMRKLFAEWDTP
+694 
-707 IVQNPF
+707 
-713 ELGKQVMYPGAAIEN
+713 
-728 DFGWAKLHPVVEGY
+728 
-742 KNYHKMP
+742 
-749 YDRAS
+749 
-754 WDLLSVVYLL
+754 
-764 HPEYFTES
+764 
-772 EPGTVAVDDKGFT
+772 
-785 NFTPGPDGRHRWL
+785 
-798 TATPEQL
+798 
-805 TRLRDCIVRTTTRA
+805 
-819 PKHTE
+819 
-824 L
+824 

>member
-10 TLSINNKKLSIDL
+10 TLSINNKNLSIDL

-38 ISNDGT
+38 INGGT

-50 VGKGIIQ
+50 VGNGIIQ
-57 GNGTVTGHGGAIYME
+57 GNGTVTGSGGAIYME

-204 GVQLHVNNATVSG
+204 GVQLRVNNATVSG

-224 ITGTENAEF
+224 ITGTGNAEF
-233 TGTVVNESVGK
+233 TGTVVNESAGK
-244 IVSGKFERIEDASAT
+244 IESGKFKRIEDASPA
-259 GVCNEVEYEAYV
+259 GVRNAVEYEAYV
-271 KLIGHRWPD
+271 KLIGYSWPD

-294 AQLKFLSYVTPND
+294 AQLKFLSYVTPNGIPPYGMD
-307 MENTLTIPEGVTV
+307 NTLTIPEGVTV

-333 AEKKIINHGNLTLID
+333 AEKKIINYGNLTLID
-348 SGTGSTLSIPIENN
+348 SGTGGTLNIPIENN

-392 SGGVTNESDGK
+392 SGGVTNESNGK

-414 NNGAINDGTFSGKV
+414 NNGAINDGTFSGNV
-428 KNNGTIGNGN
+428 TNNGTIGNGN
-438 FIGAV
+438 FTGAV

-470 KPGDNKPDDTN
+470 KPGDNKPGDNKPDDTN

-486 KEDTEPVAPVVKR
+486 KEDT

-648 LLDSP
+648 LLWTEAGKPAPAAVMAEDATDEQKALTWAVESQLISADKP
-653 ADDISP
+653 ADASV
-659 LTGREL
+659 GRWE
-665 VARKVKA
+665 VIRGWNRVKE
-672 LSIMAGS
+672 M
-679 YGEKQRAEF
+679 K
-688 NVVNDI
+688 
-694 PAMRKLFAEWDTP
+694 
-707 IVQNPF
+707 
-713 ELGKQVMYPGAAIEN
+713 
-728 DFGWAKLHPVVEGY
+728 
-742 KNYHKMP
+742 
-749 YDRAS
+749 
-754 WDLLSVVYLL
+754 
-764 HPEYFTES
+764 
-772 EPGTVAVDDKGFT
+772 
-785 NFTPGPDGRHRWL
+785 
-798 TATPEQL
+798 
-805 TRLRDCIVRTTTRA
+805 
-819 PKHTE
+819 
-824 L
+824 

>member
-1 MSGNITLTD
+1 MLTG

-23 NGHTITAANNQRAFN
+23 NGHTITAAKNQRAFN
-38 ISNDGT
+38 ISNGGT

-50 VGKGIIQ
+50 VGNGIIQ
-57 GNGTVTGHGGAIYME
+57 GNGTVTGHGGAIYMG

-98 MSDGTFNMTGG
+98 MSNGTFNMTGG

-348 SGTGSTLSIPIENN
+348 NGTGSTLSIPIENN

-414 NNGAINDGTFSGKV
+414 NNGAINDGTFSGEV
-428 KNNGTIGNGN
+428 TNNGAIENGTFSGNVTNNGTIGNGN
-438 FIGAV
+438 FTGAV
-443 TNEKTGVISGGKFDE
+443 TNEQTGVISGGKFDE

-499 YDLTVK
+499 YDMTVK

-573 FKMPAQAVTIE
+573 FKMPAHAVTIE

-648 LLDSP
+648 LLWTEAGKPAPAAVMAEDATDEQKALTWAVESQLISADKP
-653 ADDISP
+653 ADASV
-659 LTGREL
+659 GRWE
-665 VARKVKA
+665 VIRGWNRVKE
-672 LSIMAGS
+672 M
-679 YGEKQRAEF
+679 K
-688 NVVNDI
+688 
-694 PAMRKLFAEWDTP
+694 
-707 IVQNPF
+707 
-713 ELGKQVMYPGAAIEN
+713 
-728 DFGWAKLHPVVEGY
+728 
-742 KNYHKMP
+742 
-749 YDRAS
+749 
-754 WDLLSVVYLL
+754 
-764 HPEYFTES
+764 
-772 EPGTVAVDDKGFT
+772 
-785 NFTPGPDGRHRWL
+785 
-798 TATPEQL
+798 
-805 TRLRDCIVRTTTRA
+805 
-819 PKHTE
+819 
-824 L
+824 

>member
-1 MSGNITLTD
+1 MSGNITLTG

-23 NGHTITAANNQRAFN
+23 NGHTITAANNQRAFK
-38 ISNDGT
+38 ISNGGT

-50 VGKGIIQ
+50 VGNGIIQ

-72 GSGSALTISGGTIQ
+72 GSDSALTISGGTIQ

-137 DSAEIKNCSNDG
+137 DSAEIKKCSNDG

-154 SGTSKF
+154 SGTSRF

-185 LLSGGTITNSER
+185 TLSGGTITNSES
-197 YDMVIHT
+197 YDMVIHK
-204 GVQLHVNNATVSG
+204 GVQLHVDNATVSG

-224 ITGTENAEF
+224 ITGTGNAEF
-233 TGTVVNESVGK
+233 TGTVVNESNGR
-244 IVSGKFERIEDASAT
+244 IESGKFKRIEDASTA

-271 KLIGHRWPD
+271 KLIGYSWPD
-280 ESTLKAIQDKAHGN
+280 ESTLRAIQDKAHGN
-294 AQLKFLSYVTPND
+294 AQLKFLSYVTPNGIPPYG
-307 MENTLTIPEGVTV
+307 MTNTLTIPEGVTV

-333 AEKKIINHGNLTLID
+333 AEKKIINYGNLTLID
-348 SGTGSTLSIPIENN
+348 SGTGSNLKIPIENN

-414 NNGAINDGTFSGKV
+414 NNGAINDGTFSGNV
-428 KNNGTIGNGN
+428 TNNGTIGNGN
-438 FIGAV
+438 FTGAV

-470 KPGDNKPDDTN
+470 KPGDNKPDD
-481 KDNDK
+481 
-486 KEDTEPVAPVVKR
+486 
-499 YDLTVK
+499 LTVK

-530 AKVPENAEVTVKYT
+530 AKVSENAEVTVKYT

-573 FKMPAQAVTIE
+573 FKMPPQAVTIE

-648 LLDSP
+648 LLWTEAGKPAPAAVMAEDATDEQKALTWAVESQLISADKP
-653 ADDISP
+653 ADASV
-659 LTGREL
+659 GRWE
-665 VARKVKA
+665 VIRGWNRVKE
-672 LSIMAGS
+672 M
-679 YGEKQRAEF
+679 K
-688 NVVNDI
+688 
-694 PAMRKLFAEWDTP
+694 
-707 IVQNPF
+707 
-713 ELGKQVMYPGAAIEN
+713 
-728 DFGWAKLHPVVEGY
+728 
-742 KNYHKMP
+742 
-749 YDRAS
+749 
-754 WDLLSVVYLL
+754 
-764 HPEYFTES
+764 
-772 EPGTVAVDDKGFT
+772 
-785 NFTPGPDGRHRWL
+785 
-798 TATPEQL
+798 
-805 TRLRDCIVRTTTRA
+805 
-819 PKHTE
+819 
-824 L
+824 

>member
-1 MSGNITLTD
+1 MRGDIKLTG

-38 ISNDGT
+38 ISNGGT

-50 VGKGIIQ
+50 VGNGIIQ
-57 GNGTVTGHGGAIYME
+57 GNGTVTGSGGAIYME

-98 MSDGTFNMTGG
+98 MRDGTFNMTGG

-137 DSAEIKNCSNDG
+137 DLAEIKNCSNDG

-224 ITGTENAEF
+224 IIGTGNAEF
-233 TGTVVNESVGK
+233 TGTVVNERVGEIK
-244 IVSGKFERIEDASAT
+244 SGKFKRIEDASPA
-259 GVCNEVEYEAYV
+259 GVRNEVEYEAYV
-271 KLIGHRWPD
+271 KLIGYSWPD

-294 AQLKFLSYVTPND
+294 AQLKFLSYVTPNGIPNG

-333 AEKKIINHGNLTLID
+333 AEKKIINYGNLTLID
-348 SGTGSTLSIPIENN
+348 SGTGGTLNIPIENN

-428 KNNGTIGNGN
+428 TNNGTIGNGN
-438 FIGAV
+438 FTGAV

-470 KPGDNKPDDTN
+470 KPGDNKPGDNKPGDNKPDDTN

-486 KEDTEPVAPVVKR
+486 KEDT

-573 FKMPAQAVTIE
+573 FRMPAQAVTIE

-648 LLDSP
+648 LLWTEAGKPAPAAVMAEDATDEQKALTWAVESQLISADKP
-653 ADDISP
+653 ADASV
-659 LTGREL
+659 GRWE
-665 VARKVKA
+665 VIRGWNRVKE
-672 LSIMAGS
+672 M
-679 YGEKQRAEF
+679 K
-688 NVVNDI
+688 
-694 PAMRKLFAEWDTP
+694 
-707 IVQNPF
+707 
-713 ELGKQVMYPGAAIEN
+713 
-728 DFGWAKLHPVVEGY
+728 
-742 KNYHKMP
+742 
-749 YDRAS
+749 
-754 WDLLSVVYLL
+754 
-764 HPEYFTES
+764 
-772 EPGTVAVDDKGFT
+772 
-785 NFTPGPDGRHRWL
+785 
-798 TATPEQL
+798 
-805 TRLRDCIVRTTTRA
+805 
-819 PKHTE
+819 
-824 L
+824 

>member
-1 MSGNITLTD
+1 MGGNITLTG
-10 TLSINNKKLSIDL
+10 TLAINNKKLSIDL

-38 ISNDGT
+38 INGGT

-50 VGKGIIQ
+50 VGNGIIQ
-57 GNGTVTGHGGAIYME
+57 GNGTVTGSGGAIHME

-98 MSDGTFNMTGG
+98 MSDGTFNMAGG

-116 PEGAGVKMYPDSGNT
+116 SEGAGVKMYPGSGNT

-137 DSAEIKNCSNDG
+137 GSAEIKNCSNDG

-160 IMSGGT
+160 IMNGGT

-177 SARSNTEI
+177 SSGSNTEI
-185 LLSGGTITNSER
+185 LLSGGTITNSED
-197 YDMVIHT
+197 YDMVIHRNVT
-204 GVQLHVNNATVSG
+204 LQVNSATVSG
-217 KIQNRGT
+217 KIRNFGT
-224 ITGTENAEF
+224 ITGTGSAEF
-233 TGTVVNESVGK
+233 TGTVVNESAGK
-244 IVSGKFERIEDASAT
+244 IESGKFKRIEDASAA
-259 GVCNEVEYEAYV
+259 GVRNAVEYEAYV
-271 KLIGHRWPD
+271 KLIGHSWPN
-280 ESTLKAIQDKAHGN
+280 ESTLRAIQDKAHGN
-294 AQLKFLSYVTPND
+294 AQLKFLSYVTPDD
-307 MENTLTIPEGVTV
+307 MENTLTIPEDVTV

-348 SGTGSTLSIPIENN
+348 SGTGSTLNIPIENN

-414 NNGAINDGTFSGKV
+414 NNGAIENGTFSGKV
-428 KNNGTIGNGN
+428 TNNGTIGNGN
-438 FIGAV
+438 FTGAV
-443 TNEKTGVISGGKFDE
+443 TNEQTGVISGGKFDE

-470 KPGDNKPDDTN
+470 KPGDNKPGDNKPGDNKPGDNKPDDTN

-486 KEDTEPVAPVVKR
+486 KEDT

-648 LLDSP
+648 LLWTEAGKPAPAAVMAEDATDEQKALTWAVESQLISADKP
-653 ADDISP
+653 ADASV
-659 LTGREL
+659 GRWE
-665 VARKVKA
+665 VIRGWNRVKE
-672 LSIMAGS
+672 M
-679 YGEKQRAEF
+679 K
-688 NVVNDI
+688 
-694 PAMRKLFAEWDTP
+694 
-707 IVQNPF
+707 
-713 ELGKQVMYPGAAIEN
+713 
-728 DFGWAKLHPVVEGY
+728 
-742 KNYHKMP
+742 
-749 YDRAS
+749 
-754 WDLLSVVYLL
+754 
-764 HPEYFTES
+764 
-772 EPGTVAVDDKGFT
+772 
-785 NFTPGPDGRHRWL
+785 
-798 TATPEQL
+798 
-805 TRLRDCIVRTTTRA
+805 
-819 PKHTE
+819 
-824 L
+824 

>member
-1 MSGNITLTD
+1 MSGNITLTG

-23 NGHTITAANNQRAFN
+23 NGHTITAASNQRAFN
-38 ISNDGT
+38 ISNGGT

-50 VGKGIIQ
+50 VGNGIIQ
-57 GNGTVTGHGGAIYME
+57 GNGTVTGSGGAIYME

-98 MSDGTFNMTGG
+98 MRDGTFNMTGG

-137 DSAEIKNCSNDG
+137 DLAEIKNCSNDG

-224 ITGTENAEF
+224 ITGTGNAEF
-233 TGTVVNESVGK
+233 TGTVVNESAGK
-244 IVSGKFERIEDASAT
+244 IESGKFKRIEDASTA

-271 KLIGHRWPD
+271 KLIGYSWPD

-294 AQLKFLSYVTPND
+294 AQLKFLSYVTPNGIPNG

-333 AEKKIINHGNLTLID
+333 AEKKIINYGNLTLID
-348 SGTGSTLSIPIENN
+348 SGTGGTLNIPIENN

-428 KNNGTIGNGN
+428 TNNGAINDGTFSGNVTNNGTIGNGN

-443 TNEKTGVISGGKFDE
+443 TNEQTGVISGGKFDE

-648 LLDSP
+648 LLWTEAGKPAPAAVVAEDATDEQKALTWAVESQLISADKP
-653 ADDISP
+653 ADASV
-659 LTGREL
+659 GRWE
-665 VARKVKA
+665 VIRGWNRVKE
-672 LSIMAGS
+672 M
-679 YGEKQRAEF
+679 K
-688 NVVNDI
+688 
-694 PAMRKLFAEWDTP
+694 
-707 IVQNPF
+707 
-713 ELGKQVMYPGAAIEN
+713 
-728 DFGWAKLHPVVEGY
+728 
-742 KNYHKMP
+742 
-749 YDRAS
+749 
-754 WDLLSVVYLL
+754 
-764 HPEYFTES
+764 
-772 EPGTVAVDDKGFT
+772 
-785 NFTPGPDGRHRWL
+785 
-798 TATPEQL
+798 
-805 TRLRDCIVRTTTRA
+805 
-819 PKHTE
+819 
-824 L
+824 

>member
-1 MSGNITLTD
+1 MSGDIALTG

-38 ISNDGT
+38 ISNGGT

-131 CTFTMS
+131 CTFIMS

-149 VSIAW
+149 VSIAS

-177 SARSNTEI
+177 SSGSNTEI
-185 LLSGGTITNSER
+185 TLSGGTITNSER
-197 YDMVIHT
+197 YDMVIHK
-204 GVQLHVNNATVSG
+204 GVQLRVNDATVSG

-414 NNGAINDGTFSGKV
+414 NNGAIENGTFSGNV
-428 KNNGTIGNGN
+428 TNNGTIGNGN
-438 FIGAV
+438 FTGAV
-443 TNEKTGVISGGKFDE
+443 INEKTGVISGGKFDE

-470 KPGDNKPDDTN
+470 KPGDNKPGDNKPDDTN

-486 KEDTEPVAPVVKR
+486 KEDT

-648 LLDSP
+648 LLWTEAGKPAPAAVMAEDATDEQKALTWAVESQLISADKP
-653 ADDISP
+653 ADASV
-659 LTGREL
+659 GRWE
-665 VARKVKA
+665 VIRGWNRVKE
-672 LSIMAGS
+672 M
-679 YGEKQRAEF
+679 K
-688 NVVNDI
+688 
-694 PAMRKLFAEWDTP
+694 
-707 IVQNPF
+707 
-713 ELGKQVMYPGAAIEN
+713 
-728 DFGWAKLHPVVEGY
+728 
-742 KNYHKMP
+742 
-749 YDRAS
+749 
-754 WDLLSVVYLL
+754 
-764 HPEYFTES
+764 
-772 EPGTVAVDDKGFT
+772 
-785 NFTPGPDGRHRWL
+785 
-798 TATPEQL
+798 
-805 TRLRDCIVRTTTRA
+805 
-819 PKHTE
+819 
-824 L
+824 

>member
-1 MSGNITLTD
+1 MRGDIKLTG

-38 ISNDGT
+38 INGGT

-50 VGKGIIQ
+50 VGNGIIQ
-57 GNGTVTGHGGAIYME
+57 GNGTVTGSGGAIYME

-116 PEGAGVKMYPDSGNT
+116 PEGAGVKMYPDSENTT

-137 DSAEIKNCSNDG
+137 GSAEIKNCSNDG

-177 SARSNTEI
+177 SSGSNTEI
-185 LLSGGTITNSER
+185 TLSGGTITNSER
-197 YDMVIHT
+197 YDMVIHK
-204 GVQLHVNNATVSG
+204 GVQLRVNDATVSG

-294 AQLKFLSYVTPND
+294 AQLKFLSYVTPKD

-428 KNNGTIGNGN
+428 TNNGTIGNGN
-438 FIGAV
+438 FTGAV

-470 KPGDNKPDDTN
+470 KPGDNKPGDNKPDDTN

-486 KEDTEPVAPVVKR
+486 KEDT

-648 LLDSP
+648 LLWTEAGKPAPAAVMAEDATDEQKALTWAVESQLISADKP
-653 ADDISP
+653 ADASV
-659 LTGREL
+659 GRWE
-665 VARKVKA
+665 VIRGWNRVKE
-672 LSIMAGS
+672 M
-679 YGEKQRAEF
+679 K
-688 NVVNDI
+688 
-694 PAMRKLFAEWDTP
+694 
-707 IVQNPF
+707 
-713 ELGKQVMYPGAAIEN
+713 
-728 DFGWAKLHPVVEGY
+728 
-742 KNYHKMP
+742 
-749 YDRAS
+749 
-754 WDLLSVVYLL
+754 
-764 HPEYFTES
+764 
-772 EPGTVAVDDKGFT
+772 
-785 NFTPGPDGRHRWL
+785 
-798 TATPEQL
+798 
-805 TRLRDCIVRTTTRA
+805 
-819 PKHTE
+819 
-824 L
+824 

>member
-1 MSGNITLTD
+1 MSGDIMLTG

-38 ISNDGT
+38 ISNGGT

-50 VGKGIIQ
+50 VGNGIIR
-57 GNGTVTGHGGAIYME
+57 GNGTVTGHGGAIYMK

-154 SGTSKF
+154 SGTSRF

-177 SARSNTEI
+177 SSRSNTEI

-224 ITGTENAEF
+224 ITGTGNAEF
-233 TGTVVNESVGK
+233 TGTVVNESAGK
-244 IVSGKFERIEDASAT
+244 IESGKFERIEDASAT

-271 KLIGHRWPD
+271 KLIGYSWPD

-294 AQLKFLSYVTPND
+294 AQLKFLSYVTPNGIPPYGMD
-307 MENTLTIPEGVTV
+307 NTLTIPEGVTV

-333 AEKKIINHGNLTLID
+333 ENAEKKIINHGNLTLID
-348 SGTGSTLSIPIENN
+348 SGTGSTLNIPIENY

-414 NNGAINDGTFSGKV
+414 NNGAINDGAFSGEVTNNGAINDGTFSGKV

-438 FIGAV
+438 FTGAV
-443 TNEKTGVISGGKFDE
+443 TNEQTGVISGGKFDE

-514 DGKAV
+514 DGKEV

-530 AKVPENAEVTVKYT
+530 AKVPKNAEVTVKYT

-573 FKMPAQAVTIE
+573 FRMPAQAVTIE

-648 LLDSP
+648 LLWTEAGKPAPAAVMAEDATDEQKALTWAVESQLISADKP
-653 ADDISP
+653 ADASV
-659 LTGREL
+659 GRWE
-665 VARKVKA
+665 VIRGWNRVKE
-672 LSIMAGS
+672 M
-679 YGEKQRAEF
+679 K
-688 NVVNDI
+688 
-694 PAMRKLFAEWDTP
+694 
-707 IVQNPF
+707 
-713 ELGKQVMYPGAAIEN
+713 
-728 DFGWAKLHPVVEGY
+728 
-742 KNYHKMP
+742 
-749 YDRAS
+749 
-754 WDLLSVVYLL
+754 
-764 HPEYFTES
+764 
-772 EPGTVAVDDKGFT
+772 
-785 NFTPGPDGRHRWL
+785 
-798 TATPEQL
+798 
-805 TRLRDCIVRTTTRA
+805 
-819 PKHTE
+819 
-824 L
+824 

>member
-38 ISNDGT
+38 INGGT

-50 VGKGIIQ
+50 VGNGIIQ

-98 MSDGTFNMTGG
+98 MSGGTFNMTGG

-116 PEGAGVKMYPDSGNT
+116 SEGAGVKMYPDSGNT

-137 DSAEIKNCSNDG
+137 DLAEIKNCSNDG

-224 ITGTENAEF
+224 IIGTGNAEF
-233 TGTVVNESVGK
+233 TGTVVNERVGEIK
-244 IVSGKFERIEDASAT
+244 SGKFKRIEDASPA
-259 GVCNEVEYEAYV
+259 GVRNEVEYEAYV
-271 KLIGHRWPD
+271 KLIGYSWPD

-294 AQLKFLSYVTPND
+294 AQLKFLSYVTPNGIPNG

-333 AEKKIINHGNLTLID
+333 AEKKIINYGNLTLID
-348 SGTGSTLSIPIENN
+348 SGTGGTLNIPIENN

-428 KNNGTIGNGN
+428 TNNGTIGNGN
-438 FIGAV
+438 FTGAV

-470 KPGDNKPDDTN
+470 KPGDNKPGDNKPDDTN

-486 KEDTEPVAPVVKR
+486 KEDT

-648 LLDSP
+648 LLWTEAGKPAPAAVMAEDATDEQKALTWAVESQLISADKP
-653 ADDISP
+653 ADASV
-659 LTGREL
+659 GRWE
-665 VARKVKA
+665 VIRGWNRVKE
-672 LSIMAGS
+672 M
-679 YGEKQRAEF
+679 K
-688 NVVNDI
+688 
-694 PAMRKLFAEWDTP
+694 
-707 IVQNPF
+707 
-713 ELGKQVMYPGAAIEN
+713 
-728 DFGWAKLHPVVEGY
+728 
-742 KNYHKMP
+742 
-749 YDRAS
+749 
-754 WDLLSVVYLL
+754 
-764 HPEYFTES
+764 
-772 EPGTVAVDDKGFT
+772 
-785 NFTPGPDGRHRWL
+785 
-798 TATPEQL
+798 
-805 TRLRDCIVRTTTRA
+805 
-819 PKHTE
+819 
-824 L
+824 

>member
-38 ISNDGT
+38 ISNGGT

-50 VGKGIIQ
+50 VGNGIIQ
-57 GNGTVTGHGGAIYME
+57 GNGTVTGRGGAIYME

-160 IMSGGT
+160 IMNGGT

-185 LLSGGTITNSER
+185 LLNGGTITNSER

-204 GVQLHVNNATVSG
+204 GVQLRVNDATVSG

-224 ITGTENAEF
+224 ITGTGSAEF
-233 TGTVVNESVGK
+233 TGTVVNESAGK
-244 IVSGKFERIEDASAT
+244 IESGKFKRIEDASAA
-259 GVCNEVEYEAYV
+259 GVRNAVEYEAYV
-271 KLIGHRWPD
+271 KLIGHSWPN
-280 ESTLKAIQDKAHGN
+280 ESTLRAIQDKAHGN
-294 AQLKFLSYVTPND
+294 AQLKFLSYVTPDD
-307 MENTLTIPEGVTV
+307 MENTLTIPEDVTV

-333 AEKKIINHGNLTLID
+333 AEIINHGNLTLID
-348 SGTGSTLSIPIENN
+348 SGTGSTLNIPIENN

-428 KNNGTIGNGN
+428 TNNGTIGNGN
-438 FIGAV
+438 FTGDV
-443 TNEKTGVISGGKFDE
+443 TNEQTGVISGGKFDE

-470 KPGDNKPDDTN
+470 KPGDNKPGDNKPDDTN

-486 KEDTEPVAPVVKR
+486 KEDT

-573 FKMPAQAVTIE
+573 FTMPDKAVTIE

-648 LLDSP
+648 LLWTEAGKPAPAAVMAEDATDEQKALTWAVESQLISADKP
-653 ADDISP
+653 ADASV
-659 LTGREL
+659 GRWE
-665 VARKVKA
+665 VIRGWNRVKE
-672 LSIMAGS
+672 M
-679 YGEKQRAEF
+679 K
-688 NVVNDI
+688 
-694 PAMRKLFAEWDTP
+694 
-707 IVQNPF
+707 
-713 ELGKQVMYPGAAIEN
+713 
-728 DFGWAKLHPVVEGY
+728 
-742 KNYHKMP
+742 
-749 YDRAS
+749 
-754 WDLLSVVYLL
+754 
-764 HPEYFTES
+764 
-772 EPGTVAVDDKGFT
+772 
-785 NFTPGPDGRHRWL
+785 
-798 TATPEQL
+798 
-805 TRLRDCIVRTTTRA
+805 
-819 PKHTE
+819 
-824 L
+824 

>member
-1 MSGNITLTD
+1 MSGDITLTG

-38 ISNDGT
+38 ISNGGT

-160 IMSGGT
+160 TMSGGT
-166 IDNNKGYGLWT
+166 IDNNKRYGLWT

-185 LLSGGTITNSER
+185 TLSGGTITNSES

-244 IVSGKFERIEDASAT
+244 IESGKFKRIEDASTA
-259 GVCNEVEYEAYV
+259 GVSNAVEYEAYV

-294 AQLKFLSYVTPND
+294 AQLKFQSYVTPDD
-307 MENTLTIPEGVTV
+307 MENTLTIPEDVTV
-320 TVDLTGKQVAGEN
+320 TVDLTGKQVAGED

-414 NNGAINDGTFSGKV
+414 NNGAIENGTFSGKV
-428 KNNGTIGNGN
+428 TNNGTIGNGN
-438 FIGAV
+438 FTGAV
-443 TNEKTGVISGGKFDE
+443 TNEQTGVISGGKFDE

-470 KPGDNKPDDTN
+470 KPGDNKPGDNKPDDTN

-486 KEDTEPVAPVVKR
+486 KEDT

-573 FKMPAQAVTIE
+573 FTMPAQAVTIE

-627 YLNTVLPAGAAIPQN
+627 YLNNVLPAGAAIPQN

-648 LLDSP
+648 LLWTEAGKPAPAAVMAEDATDEQKALTWAVESQLISADKP
-653 ADDISP
+653 ADASV
-659 LTGREL
+659 GRWE
-665 VARKVKA
+665 VIRGWNRVKE
-672 LSIMAGS
+672 M
-679 YGEKQRAEF
+679 K
-688 NVVNDI
+688 
-694 PAMRKLFAEWDTP
+694 
-707 IVQNPF
+707 
-713 ELGKQVMYPGAAIEN
+713 
-728 DFGWAKLHPVVEGY
+728 
-742 KNYHKMP
+742 
-749 YDRAS
+749 
-754 WDLLSVVYLL
+754 
-764 HPEYFTES
+764 
-772 EPGTVAVDDKGFT
+772 
-785 NFTPGPDGRHRWL
+785 
-798 TATPEQL
+798 
-805 TRLRDCIVRTTTRA
+805 
-819 PKHTE
+819 
-824 L
+824 

>member
-1 MSGNITLTD
+1 LTGLTAAAANGGNVQLSGNITLTG

-38 ISNDGT
+38 INGGT

-50 VGKGIIQ
+50 VGNGIIQ

-98 MSDGTFNMTGG
+98 MSGGTFNMTGG

-116 PEGAGVKMYPDSGNT
+116 SEGAGVKMYPDSGNT

-149 VSIAW
+149 VSIAR

-177 SARSNTEI
+177 SSGSNTVI
-185 LLSGGTITNSER
+185 TLSGGTITNSER

-224 ITGTENAEF
+224 ITGEGSAEF
-233 TGTVVNESVGK
+233 TGTVVNESTGK
-244 IVSGKFERIEDASAT
+244 IESGKFKRIEDASPA
-259 GVCNEVEYEAYV
+259 GVYNAVEYEAYV
-271 KLIGHRWPD
+271 KLIGHSWPN
-280 ESTLKAIQDKAHGN
+280 EETLRQLQNKAHGN
-294 AQLKFLSYVTPND
+294 AQLKFLSYANPND
-307 MENTLTIPEGVTV
+307 MDNTLTIPEGVTV
-320 TVDLTGKQVAGEN
+320 TVDLTGKQVAGIN

-348 SGTGSTLSIPIENN
+348 SGTGGTLNIPIENN

-414 NNGAINDGTFSGKV
+414 NNGAINDGTFSGEVTNNGAIENGTFSGKV
-428 KNNGTIGNGN
+428 TNNGTIGNGN
-438 FIGAV
+438 FTGAV
-443 TNEKTGVISGGKFDE
+443 TNEQTGVISGGKFDE

-481 KDNDK
+481 KDN
-486 KEDTEPVAPVVKR
+486 ER

-519 EFTKAEDGTLT
+519 EIAKAEDGTLT

-648 LLDSP
+648 LLWTEAGKPAPAAVMAEDATDEQKALTWAVESQLISADKP
-653 ADDISP
+653 ADASV
-659 LTGREL
+659 GRWE
-665 VARKVKA
+665 VIRGWNRVKE
-672 LSIMAGS
+672 M
-679 YGEKQRAEF
+679 K
-688 NVVNDI
+688 
-694 PAMRKLFAEWDTP
+694 
-707 IVQNPF
+707 
-713 ELGKQVMYPGAAIEN
+713 
-728 DFGWAKLHPVVEGY
+728 
-742 KNYHKMP
+742 
-749 YDRAS
+749 
-754 WDLLSVVYLL
+754 
-764 HPEYFTES
+764 
-772 EPGTVAVDDKGFT
+772 
-785 NFTPGPDGRHRWL
+785 
-798 TATPEQL
+798 
-805 TRLRDCIVRTTTRA
+805 
-819 PKHTE
+819 
-824 L
+824 

>member
-1 MSGNITLTD
+1 MSGDIKLTG

-38 ISNDGT
+38 ISNGGT

-50 VGKGIIQ
+50 VGNGIIQ
-57 GNGTVTGHGGAIYME
+57 GNGTVTGSGGAIYME

-86 GFTAST
+86 GFTASI

-98 MSDGTFNMTGG
+98 MRDGTFNMTGG

-149 VSIAW
+149 VSIAS

-160 IMSGGT
+160 TMSGGT

-233 TGTVVNESVGK
+233 TGTVVNESAGK
-244 IVSGKFERIEDASAT
+244 IESGKFKRIEDASTA
-259 GVCNEVEYEAYV
+259 GVCNAVEYEAYV
-271 KLIGHRWPD
+271 KLIGYSWPD

-294 AQLKFLSYVTPND
+294 AQLKFLSYVTPNGIPNG

-333 AEKKIINHGNLTLID
+333 AEKKIINYGNLTLID
-348 SGTGSTLSIPIENN
+348 SGTGGTLNIPIENN

-428 KNNGTIGNGN
+428 TNNGTIGNGN
-438 FIGAV
+438 FTGAV

-470 KPGDNKPDDTN
+470 KPGDNKPGDNKPDDTN

-486 KEDTEPVAPVVKR
+486 KEDT

-553 LWSINSDAKLDVNVK
+553 LWNINSDAKLDVNVK

-648 LLDSP
+648 LLWTEAGKPAPAAVMAEDATDEQKALTWAVESQLISADKP
-653 ADDISP
+653 ADASV
-659 LTGREL
+659 GRWE
-665 VARKVKA
+665 VIRGWNRVKE
-672 LSIMAGS
+672 M
-679 YGEKQRAEF
+679 K
-688 NVVNDI
+688 
-694 PAMRKLFAEWDTP
+694 
-707 IVQNPF
+707 
-713 ELGKQVMYPGAAIEN
+713 
-728 DFGWAKLHPVVEGY
+728 
-742 KNYHKMP
+742 
-749 YDRAS
+749 
-754 WDLLSVVYLL
+754 
-764 HPEYFTES
+764 
-772 EPGTVAVDDKGFT
+772 
-785 NFTPGPDGRHRWL
+785 
-798 TATPEQL
+798 
-805 TRLRDCIVRTTTRA
+805 
-819 PKHTE
+819 
-824 L
+824 

>member
-1 MSGNITLTD
+1 MKKRLISMALAVSMAVSIMPAPALATVGGGGTTLGDDAITLSDATGGTSSGTATPVSDWTGLTDAVRKGGNVQLSGDIALTD
-10 TLSINNKKLSIDL
+10 TLSINNKILSIDL

-38 ISNDGT
+38 INGGK

-50 VGKGIIQ
+50 VGNGIIQ
-57 GNGTVTGHGGAIYME
+57 GNGTVTGSGGAIYME

-116 PEGAGVKMYPDSGNT
+116 SEGAGVKMYPDSGNT

-160 IMSGGT
+160 TMSGGT

-217 KIQNRGT
+217 KIQNFGT
-224 ITGTENAEF
+224 ITGEGSAEF
-233 TGTVVNESVGK
+233 TGTVVNESAGE
-244 IVSGKFERIEDASAT
+244 IESGKFKRIEDASPA
-259 GVCNEVEYEAYV
+259 GVRNEVEYEAYV
-271 KLIGHRWPD
+271 KLIGYSWPD

-294 AQLKFLSYVTPND
+294 AQLKFLSYVTPYGIPPYAMD
-307 MENTLTIPEGVTV
+307 NTLTIPEGVTV

-333 AEKKIINHGNLTLID
+333 AEKKIINYGNLTLID
-348 SGTGSTLSIPIENN
+348 SGTGGTLNIPIEND

-428 KNNGTIGNGN
+428 TNNGTISNGN
-438 FIGAV
+438 FTGAV
-443 TNEKTGVISGGKFDE
+443 INEKTGVISGGKFDE
-458 SKLTNNG
+458 NKLTNNG

-573 FKMPAQAVTIE
+573 FRMPAQAVTIE

-648 LLDSP
+648 LLWTEAGKPAPAAVMAEDATDEQKALTWAVESQLISADKP
-653 ADDISP
+653 ADASV
-659 LTGREL
+659 GRWE
-665 VARKVKA
+665 VIRGWNRVKE
-672 LSIMAGS
+672 M
-679 YGEKQRAEF
+679 K
-688 NVVNDI
+688 
-694 PAMRKLFAEWDTP
+694 
-707 IVQNPF
+707 
-713 ELGKQVMYPGAAIEN
+713 
-728 DFGWAKLHPVVEGY
+728 
-742 KNYHKMP
+742 
-749 YDRAS
+749 
-754 WDLLSVVYLL
+754 
-764 HPEYFTES
+764 
-772 EPGTVAVDDKGFT
+772 
-785 NFTPGPDGRHRWL
+785 
-798 TATPEQL
+798 
-805 TRLRDCIVRTTTRA
+805 
-819 PKHTE
+819 
-824 L
+824 

>member
-1 MSGNITLTD
+1 MSGNIALTG
-10 TLSINNKKLSIDL
+10 TLSINNKNLSIDL

-38 ISNDGT
+38 INGGT

-50 VGKGIIQ
+50 VGNGIIQ
-57 GNGTVTGHGGAIYME
+57 GNGTVTGSGGAIYME

-98 MSDGTFNMTGG
+98 MRDGTFNMTGG

-137 DSAEIKNCSNDG
+137 DLAEIKNCSNDG

-160 IMSGGT
+160 RMSGGT

-177 SARSNTEI
+177 SACSNTEI

-224 ITGTENAEF
+224 ITGMENAEF
-233 TGTVVNESVGK
+233 TGTVVNESAGK
-244 IVSGKFERIEDASAT
+244 IESGKFKRIEDASTA
-259 GVCNEVEYEAYV
+259 GVCNAVEYEAYV
-271 KLIGHRWPD
+271 KLIGYSWPD

-294 AQLKFLSYVTPND
+294 AQLKFLSYVTPNGIPPYGMD
-307 MENTLTIPEGVTV
+307 NTLTIPEGVTV

-333 AEKKIINHGNLTLID
+333 AEKKIINYGNLTLID
-348 SGTGSTLSIPIENN
+348 SGTGGTLNIPIENN

-438 FIGAV
+438 FTGAV
-443 TNEKTGVISGGKFDE
+443 TNEKAGVISGGKFDE

-470 KPGDNKPDDTN
+470 KPGDNKPGDNKPDDTN

-486 KEDTEPVAPVVKR
+486 KEDT

-573 FKMPAQAVTIE
+573 FKMPAHAVTIE

-648 LLDSP
+648 LLWTEAGKPAPAAVMAEDATDEQKALTWAVESQLISADKP
-653 ADDISP
+653 ADASV
-659 LTGREL
+659 GRWE
-665 VARKVKA
+665 VIRGWNRVKE
-672 LSIMAGS
+672 M
-679 YGEKQRAEF
+679 K
-688 NVVNDI
+688 
-694 PAMRKLFAEWDTP
+694 
-707 IVQNPF
+707 
-713 ELGKQVMYPGAAIEN
+713 
-728 DFGWAKLHPVVEGY
+728 
-742 KNYHKMP
+742 
-749 YDRAS
+749 
-754 WDLLSVVYLL
+754 
-764 HPEYFTES
+764 
-772 EPGTVAVDDKGFT
+772 
-785 NFTPGPDGRHRWL
+785 
-798 TATPEQL
+798 
-805 TRLRDCIVRTTTRA
+805 
-819 PKHTE
+819 
-824 L
+824 

>member
-1 MSGNITLTD
+1 MSGNITLTG

-23 NGHTITAANNQRAFN
+23 NGHTIAAANNQRAFN
-38 ISNDGT
+38 ISNGGT

-50 VGKGIIQ
+50 VGNGIIQ
-57 GNGTVTGHGGAIYME
+57 GNGTVTGSGGAIYME

-98 MSDGTFNMTGG
+98 MRDGTFNMTGG

-116 PEGAGVKMYPDSGNT
+116 SEGAGVKMYPDSGNT

-177 SARSNTEI
+177 SSGSNTEI
-185 LLSGGTITNSER
+185 TLSGGTITNSER

-233 TGTVVNESVGK
+233 TGTVVNESAGK
-244 IVSGKFERIEDASAT
+244 IESGKFKRIEDASTA
-259 GVCNEVEYEAYV
+259 GVCNAVEYEAYV
-271 KLIGHRWPD
+271 KLIGHSWPD
-280 ESTLKAIQDKAHGN
+280 KSTLRAIQDKAHGN
-294 AQLKFLSYVTPND
+294 AQLKFLSYVTPDD

-333 AEKKIINHGNLTLID
+333 AEKKIINYGNLTLID
-348 SGTGSTLSIPIENN
+348 SGTGGTLNIPIENN

-414 NNGAINDGTFSGKV
+414 NNGSIDDGTFSGNV
-428 KNNGTIGNGN
+428 TNNGTIGNGN

-470 KPGDNKPDDTN
+470 KPGDNKPGDNKPDDTN

-486 KEDTEPVAPVVKR
+486 KEDT

-573 FKMPAQAVTIE
+573 FTMPAQAVTIE

-648 LLDSP
+648 LLWTEAGKPAPAAVMAEDATDEQKALTWAVESQLISADKP
-653 ADDISP
+653 ADASV
-659 LTGREL
+659 GRWE
-665 VARKVKA
+665 VIRGWNRVKE
-672 LSIMAGS
+672 M
-679 YGEKQRAEF
+679 K
-688 NVVNDI
+688 
-694 PAMRKLFAEWDTP
+694 
-707 IVQNPF
+707 
-713 ELGKQVMYPGAAIEN
+713 
-728 DFGWAKLHPVVEGY
+728 
-742 KNYHKMP
+742 
-749 YDRAS
+749 
-754 WDLLSVVYLL
+754 
-764 HPEYFTES
+764 
-772 EPGTVAVDDKGFT
+772 
-785 NFTPGPDGRHRWL
+785 
-798 TATPEQL
+798 
-805 TRLRDCIVRTTTRA
+805 
-819 PKHTE
+819 
-824 L
+824 

>member
-1 MSGNITLTD
+1 MSGDITLTG

-38 ISNDGT
+38 ISNGGT

-86 GFTAST
+86 GFTASI

-98 MSDGTFNMTGG
+98 MRDGTFNMTGG

-149 VSIAW
+149 VSIAS

-160 IMSGGT
+160 TMSGGT

-233 TGTVVNESVGK
+233 TGTVVNESAGK
-244 IVSGKFERIEDASAT
+244 IESGKFKRIEDASTA
-259 GVCNEVEYEAYV
+259 GVCNAVEYEAYV
-271 KLIGHRWPD
+271 KLIGHSWPD
-280 ESTLKAIQDKAHGN
+280 ESTLRAIQDKAHGN
-294 AQLKFLSYVTPND
+294 AQLKFLSYVTPDD

-348 SGTGSTLSIPIENN
+348 SGTGGTLSIPIENY

-414 NNGAINDGTFSGKV
+414 NNGAINDGTFSGNV
-428 KNNGTIGNGN
+428 TNNGTIGNGN
-438 FIGAV
+438 FTGAV

-458 SKLTNNG
+458 SQLTNNG

-470 KPGDNKPDDTN
+470 KPGDNKPGDNKPDDTN

-486 KEDTEPVAPVVKR
+486 KEDT

-573 FKMPAQAVTIE
+573 FKMPPQAVTIE

-648 LLDSP
+648 LLWTEAGKPAPAAVMAEDATDEQKALTWAVESQLISADKP
-653 ADDISP
+653 ADASV
-659 LTGREL
+659 GRWE
-665 VARKVKA
+665 VIRGWNRVKE
-672 LSIMAGS
+672 M
-679 YGEKQRAEF
+679 K
-688 NVVNDI
+688 
-694 PAMRKLFAEWDTP
+694 
-707 IVQNPF
+707 
-713 ELGKQVMYPGAAIEN
+713 
-728 DFGWAKLHPVVEGY
+728 
-742 KNYHKMP
+742 
-749 YDRAS
+749 
-754 WDLLSVVYLL
+754 
-764 HPEYFTES
+764 
-772 EPGTVAVDDKGFT
+772 
-785 NFTPGPDGRHRWL
+785 
-798 TATPEQL
+798 
-805 TRLRDCIVRTTTRA
+805 
-819 PKHTE
+819 
-824 L
+824 

>member
-1 MSGNITLTD
+1 MSGDITLTG

-38 ISNDGT
+38 INGGK

-50 VGKGIIQ
+50 VGNGIIQ
-57 GNGTVTGHGGAIYME
+57 GNGTVTGSGGAIYMK

-86 GFTAST
+86 GFTVSAH
-92 SGGGVY
+92 GGGVY
-98 MSDGTFNMTGG
+98 MSGGTFTMTGG
-109 AIENCTA
+109 KIYNCSSSDTYLSGGGVFMAEGTFDMSGSSIENCTA
-116 PEGAGVKMYPDSGNT
+116 HEGAGVKVYPDPGKTCAFIMSGL
-131 CTFTMS
+131 
-137 DSAEIKNCSNDG
+137 AEIKNCSNDG
-149 VSIAW
+149 VSIAS

-160 IMSGGT
+160 TMSGGT

-177 SARSNTEI
+177 SDCRDTGNTEI
-185 LLSGGTITNSER
+185 LLSGGTIINSED
-197 YDMVIHT
+197 YDMVIHKKVT
-204 GVQLHVNNATVSG
+204 LQVNSATVSG
-217 KIQNRGT
+217 KIRNFGT
-224 ITGTENAEF
+224 ITGEGSAEF
-233 TGTVVNESVGK
+233 TGTVVNESAGMIK
-244 IVSGKFERIEDASAT
+244 SGKFERIEDAST
-259 GVCNEVEYEAYV
+259 VGVCNEVKYEAYV
-271 KLIGHRWPD
+271 KLIGRSWPN
-280 ESTLKAIQDKAHGN
+280 EETLRQLQNKVRGN
-294 AQLKFLSYVTPND
+294 AQLKFLSYVTPKD
-307 MENTLTIPEGVTV
+307 MDNTLTIPEGVTV
-320 TVDLTGKQVAGEN
+320 TVDLTGKQVAGED
-333 AEKKIINHGNLTLID
+333 AEKKIINYGNLTLID
-348 SGTGSTLSIPIENN
+348 SGTGSTLNIPIENY

-648 LLDSP
+648 LLWTEAGKPAPAAVMAEDATDEQKALTWAVESQLISADKP
-653 ADDISP
+653 ADASV
-659 LTGREL
+659 GRWE
-665 VARKVKA
+665 VIRGWNRVKE
-672 LSIMAGS
+672 M
-679 YGEKQRAEF
+679 K
-688 NVVNDI
+688 
-694 PAMRKLFAEWDTP
+694 
-707 IVQNPF
+707 
-713 ELGKQVMYPGAAIEN
+713 
-728 DFGWAKLHPVVEGY
+728 
-742 KNYHKMP
+742 
-749 YDRAS
+749 
-754 WDLLSVVYLL
+754 
-764 HPEYFTES
+764 
-772 EPGTVAVDDKGFT
+772 
-785 NFTPGPDGRHRWL
+785 
-798 TATPEQL
+798 
-805 TRLRDCIVRTTTRA
+805 
-819 PKHTE
+819 
-824 L
+824 